1 MKLDAEKL
9 KTVINALSVDETTK
23 HRDGEPVRRA
33 FGITIKEGSL
43 DEKKRSVRVI
53 ASTAAIDSYDEIVEQ
68 SWQLERYRSNPVVL
82 YGHNR
87 VGFLG
92 MGGDPEKT
100 LPIGY
105 ASNVEV
111 VRGQLEA
118 TLNFVD
124 ENANPMAVKVWEQ
137 FKQGGLRAVSV
148 GFYPN
153 TVREEMRD
161 GKEIYVLA
169 DNELFEISAVPIPA
183 NPEAVALSAER
194 TSERVWFRER
204 ANHQPI
210 PAALAAQETDEMSLT
225 PEQIKKLQDDLQA
238 KTIEC
243 TALTGT
249 VTTLTD
255 NLKTANDSLTALDA
269 ALLPLVGDEHKKL
282 SALDKVGVVA
292 KTIATE
298 RDAAIVTEV
307 KALVG
312 KKISPAQEAD
322 FVALRK
328 SSPDSFKSIVAG
340 LPDMPH
346 GEQRTSGD
354 VNPAETQTSGKLG
367 SSKIA
372 KNANKKAEEARNTAA

>member
-1 MKLDAEKL
+1 MKLDANKL
-9 KTVINALSVDETTK
+9 RAVVEALSVDGGTK
-23 HRDGEPVRRA
+23 RRDGEPVRRA
-33 FGITIKEGSL
+33 FGITIKSGSL
-43 DEKKRSVRVI
+43 DEKKRCVRVI

-68 SWQLERYRSNPVVL
+68 SWRLERYRENPVVL

-105 ASNVEV
+105 ASDVAV
-111 VRGQLEA
+111 VNGQLEA

-124 ENANPMAVKVWEQ
+124 EAANPMAVKVWEQ

-153 TVREEMRD
+153 TVREEKHD
-161 GKEIYVLA
+161 DKDIYVLA

-194 TSERVWFRER
+194 TSERAWFSER
-204 ANHQPI
+204 AHNQI

-249 VTTLTD
+249 VTTLTES
-255 NLKTANDSLTALDA
+255 LKTATDGLTALDA
-269 ALLPLVGDEHKKL
+269 ALLPLVGDEQKKL
-282 SALDKVGVVA
+282 SAIDKVGVVA

-298 RDAAIVTEV
+298 RDAAILTEV

-328 SSPDSFKSIVAG
+328 SSPDSFASIVKG

-346 GEQRTSGD
+346 TETKTPGEENPGTSKATG
-354 VNPAETQTSGKLG
+354 ALGK
-367 SSKIA
+367 SKIA
-372 KNANKKAEEARNTAA
+372 SNAAKKAEEARNTAA

>member
-1 MKLDAEKL
+1 MKLDPNKL
-9 KTVINALSVDETTK
+9 RGVIDALSVDEGSK
-23 HRDGEPVRRA
+23 RREGEPVRRA
-33 FGITIKEGSL
+33 FGITIKSGSL

-68 SWQLERYRSNPVVL
+68 SWQLERYRANPVVL

-92 MGGDPEKT
+92 LGGDPEKT
-100 LPIGY
+100 LPVGY
-105 ASNVEV
+105 ASDVAV
-111 VRGQLEA
+111 VNGQLEA

-124 ENANPMAVKVWEQ
+124 EAANPMAVKVWEQ

-153 TVREEMRD
+153 TVREEKRD
-161 GKEIYVLA
+161 DKDIYVLA
-169 DNELFEISAVPIPA
+169 DNELFEISAVPLPA

-194 TSERVWFRER
+194 SNERAWFRER
-204 ANHQPI
+204 AHPQQI

-238 KTIEC
+238 KTNEC
-243 TALTGT
+243 TALAGT
-249 VTTLTD
+249 VTTLTES
-255 NLKTANDSLTALDA
+255 LKTANEGLIALDA
-269 ALLPLVGDEHKKL
+269 ALLPLVGDEQKKL
-282 SALDKVGVVA
+282 SAIDKVGVIA

-346 GEQRTSGD
+346 TEQKTAGD
-354 VNPAETQTSGKLG
+354 KDPTVTKTNGALGK
-367 SSKIA
+367 SKIA
-372 KNANKKAEEARNTAA
+372 SNAAKKAEDARNSAA